1 MTNKSVLNYQN
12 FKLTTENFPRWY
24 RALKRHLT
32 ALDLIDCI
40 KKDLD
45 ITEMDDDELKEDCA
59 TQTIIESSLDST
71 TAELIEGCETSYE
84 MIIRLESYF
93 LQVGP
98 SKLYQIEYQ
107 IKKLEV
113 ENDDIKLYIDKLNYL
128 FQLHDKESKRCEK
141 TKLDEETKILL
152 SAEEIVKFGVPPVL
166 LVEFK
171 TFEELKERIA
181 LTSVFIKKY
190 KDKKKIDYSNET
202 TQELSVNRVR
212 NGKLPYKFNNDSDKD
227 KEKEKYCYICHKHG
241 HTTDECILNP
251 RRKDR
256 RYNKNPSNGNI
267 RHQERSGTL
276 RNNSKNKNYRSNN
289 IEGIKNTTDLED
301 SDEFSEDEIFT
312 EFSGNINV
320 NAVSKDTSIFN
331 QKKEPTRWIIDS
343 GTSLNLT
350 KEEKD
355 LDDTKIVNNKIIT
368 YPDGKSDKIVK
379 VGTYNGT
386 IKNFDFKLS
395 KVHYA
400 PNIKNNLISTHYLV
414 RNNFTIIID
423 FDEYLNKDR
432 LQLFKNNKQVAKIYA
447 DKENLFSLYTT
458 PFKMYKSL
466 NIDISNFDYDL
477 WHARLGHFNNNKDIK
492 KFVLNHTCIRN
503 KKDSTQC
510 KISKMR
516 RKPFYAIENSTTQPL
531 QLVHSN
537 VVGKLKTS
545 YNDFNYYVTF
555 MDDYSRRCWI
565 YLIKNKS
572 DVYNAF
578 IKFHKL
584 MNNTTIFTIKTL
596 KTDNGIE
603 YTNENFNKY
612 LSENGIKLIH
622 STPGYP
628 QQNGRSERIN
638 QTLNNCGTTLL

>member
-1 MTNKSVLNYQN
+1 MTNKSVFNYQN

-45 ITEMDDDELKEDCA
+45 ITEMDDDELKEDYA

-71 TAELIEGCETSYE
+71 TAELIEGCETAYE

-98 SKLYQIEYQ
+98 SK
-107 IKKLEV
+107 
-113 ENDDIKLYIDKLNYL
+113 
-128 FQLHDKESKRCEK
+128 
-141 TKLDEETKILL
+141 
-152 SAEEIVKFGVPPVL
+152 FGVPPVL
-166 LVEFK
+166 LVKFK
-171 TFEELKERIA
+171 TFEELKEGIA

-190 KDKKKIDYSNET
+190 KDIKKIDYSNET

-241 HTTDECILNP
+241 HTTDECFLNP

-256 RYNKNPSNGNI
+256 RNNKNPSNGNI
-267 RHQERSGTL
+267 RHQERSSTS

-289 IEGIKNTTDLED
+289 IEGIKNITDLKD
-301 SDEFSEDEIFT
+301 SAELSEDEIFT
-312 EFSGNINV
+312 GFSGNINV
-320 NAVSKDTSIFN
+320 NTVFNDKPIIN

-343 GTSLNLT
+343 DTSLNLT

-355 LDDTKIVNNKIIT
+355 LDDTKNVNNKFIT

-379 VGTYNGT
+379 VGTYNGA

-432 LQLFKNNKQVAKIYA
+432 LQLFKNNKPVAKIYA

-466 NIDISNFDYDL
+466 NIDINNFDYDL
-477 WHARLGHFNNNKDIK
+477 WHAWLGHFNNNKDIEN
-492 KFVLNHTCIRN
+492 FVLNHTCIHN

-516 RKPFYAIENSTTQPL
+516 KKPFYAIENSTTQPL
-531 QLVHSN
+531 QLVHSD

-545 YNDFNYYVTF
+545 YNDFNYYITF
-555 MDDYSRRCWI
+555 MDDYSRKYYWI
-565 YLIKNKS
+565 YN
-572 DVYNAF
+572 
-578 IKFHKL
+578 
-584 MNNTTIFTIKTL
+584 
-596 KTDNGIE
+596 
-603 YTNENFNKY
+603 
-612 LSENGIKLIH
+612 
-622 STPGYP
+622 
-628 QQNGRSERIN
+628 
-638 QTLNNCGTTLL
+638 